1 MDFGGANVRHL
12 YEFLM
17 EYNVFIKA
25 GNFVKCLAGADQ
37 LVESVAKPE
46 TFRGFEDGPR
56 LGFLP

>member
-1 MDFGGANVRHL
+1 VNFTAEIVRHL

-17 EYNVFIKA
+17 EYNVFVKA
-25 GNFVKCLAGADQ
+25 ENFVKCLAGADQ

>member
-1 MDFGGANVRHL
+1 
-12 YEFLM
+12 M

-25 GNFVKCLAGADQ
+25 ENFVKCLAGADQ